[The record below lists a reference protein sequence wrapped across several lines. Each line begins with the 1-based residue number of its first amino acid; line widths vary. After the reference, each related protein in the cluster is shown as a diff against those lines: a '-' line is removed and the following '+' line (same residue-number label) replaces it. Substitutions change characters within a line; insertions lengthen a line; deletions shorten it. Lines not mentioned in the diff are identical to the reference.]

1 MKPGEKYIIEIESVS
16 KMPKGDIAFIKGF
29 NALVFDQYG
38 LNHLENLYST
48 DRLKAEAKMRGDE
61 YRRGFDDGT
70 ANQKIEAIKEIKAAY
85 KRGLADGI
93 AGTPATKPE
102 IDAARQKGHS
112 DGMDD
117 AWSMI
122 RTMYSGMAFGT
133 LRRIFNMPDAGTTNI
148 VMEIIRAFP
157 AAEVKKRLDA
167 YEKEKEENE
176 AYEKERRQRET
187 IVPGDEAKYRLSDW
201 TFVVTKVDGEFISG
215 FSADGSH
222 FCDKYSCN
230 WEKTGRHFDLS
241 KLFFQFIDGGEGA

>member
-29 NALVFDQYG
+29 KTLVFDSYG
-38 LNHLENLYST
+38 LAQL
-48 DRLKAEAKMRGDE
+48 RRAE
-61 YRRGFDDGT
+61 
-70 ANQKIEAIKEIKAAY
+70 EISDAY

-102 IDAARQKGHS
+102 IDAAFQKGHA

-122 RTMYSGMAFGT
+122 RTMYSEMTIVT
-133 LRRIFNMPDAGTTNI
+133 LRQIFNMPDAGPTNI
-148 VMEIIRAFP
+148 VMAILNAFS

-167 YEKEKEENE
+167 YEKEKQANE

-187 IVPGDEAKYRLSDW
+187 IVPGDEVKYRLSPV
-201 TFVVTKVDGEFISG
+201 TFIVTKVDGEFISG
-215 FSADGSH
+215 FSADGSQ
-222 FCDKYSCN
+222 FCDKHSCN
-230 WEKTGRHFDLS
+230 WEKTGRHFSLDI
-241 KLFFQFIDGGEGA
+241 LFKFLGGGEAT

>member
-38 LNHLENLYST
+38 LDKLENLYSK
-48 DRLKAEAKMRGDE
+48 DRIRAEAKMRGDE
-61 YRRGFDDGT
+61 YS
-70 ANQKIEAIKEIKAAY
+70 
-85 KRGLADGI
+85 RGLADGI

-102 IDAARQKGHS
+102 IDAALQLGHAK
-112 DGMDD
+112 GMDD

-133 LRRIFNMPDAGTTNI
+133 LRRIFNIQDADTTNI
-148 VMEIIRAFP
+148 VMAITRAFP

-167 YEKEKEENE
+167 YEKEKEQK
-176 AYEKERRQRET
+176 EKET
-187 IVPGDEAKYRLSDW
+187 IVPGDEVKFKLSDR
-201 TFVVTKVDGEFISG
+201 TFVVTRVDGEFISG
-215 FSADGSH
+215 ISADGNQ
-222 FCDKYSCN
+222 FCDKRSCN

-241 KLFFQFIDGGEGA
+241 KLFQFMGGGDGA